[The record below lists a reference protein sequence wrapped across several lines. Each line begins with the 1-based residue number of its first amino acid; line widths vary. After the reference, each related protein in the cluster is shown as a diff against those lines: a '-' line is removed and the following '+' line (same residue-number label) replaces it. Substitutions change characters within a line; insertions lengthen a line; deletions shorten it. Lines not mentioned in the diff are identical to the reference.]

1 MVHFRSGPYAQLSRM
16 SLDVLKD
23 GKCLMSSF
31 IDNLNNFNT
40 FTSQLWGILPYFEKY
55 VNQDLGANI
64 TLTFRSIESDMN
76 KLYKTVNQITDEST
90 RAYNDPNTDINLFQ
104 LSPVMKNYTGNLLGI
119 LQDFLQLWTNA
130 ESQMQVLVSTIF
142 TNQNIYER
150 VGSLINS
157 QLQIYNN
164 SIDYFVYIAEQLKS
178 GSAGPSLTSIQSM
191 VDIYSRGFSRVLN
204 ALYSDNIV
212 KKNWTERQSQIF
224 NKSIVQIQQQL
235 NATSASLSDS
245 NYLSNYAVASNY
257 QIVYQSIVGDFYDVS
272 YGKFKLN
279 LILYSI
285 FCCSKFVQL

>member
-1 MVHFRSGPYAQLSRM
+1 
-16 SLDVLKD
+16 
-23 GKCLMSSF
+23 MSSF